1 MRKLLNTLYVTTENA
16 YASLDG
22 ENVVIKVGDE
32 IRGRFPLHIL
42 EGIYMFSYAGASPAL
57 IGKCADQ
64 GIDLVFCTPNG
75 RFLAKPAGRT
85 KGNVLLR
92 REQYRMAD
100 APERTI
106 TIARNFIVGKV
117 INEKHVLDRTLRD
130 HPDRID
136 TEDFRKAMEELNG
149 LIRNISE
156 ADSMDRLRGL
166 EGAAASIYFYRFD
179 DMILRG
185 KGTFYFHE
193 RNRRPPLDPV
203 NAMLSYVYMMLTGMC
218 TSALETVGLDPYVG
232 FMHTDRPGR
241 TSLALD
247 LVEELR
253 PCLADRFVLS
263 MINNGR
269 ISGTDFE
276 KQDSGAVILTDSGKK
291 KLQKAW
297 QERKQEKIE
306 HPFLKEK
313 IEWGLVPYAQAMLLA
328 RYVRGDLDGYPPFV
342 WR

>member
-16 YASLDG
+16 YATLDG

-136 TEDFRKAMEELNG
+136 AEDFRKAMEELNV

-156 ADSMDRLRGL
+156 ADSTDRLRGL

>member
-75 RFLAKPAGRT
+75 RFLAKPSGRT

-100 APERTI
+100 TPERTI

-269 ISGTDFE
+269 ISGSDFE

>member
-57 IGKCADQ
+57 IGKCVDQ

-106 TIARNFIVGKV
+106 TIARNFIIGKV

-136 TEDFRKAMEELNG
+136 MEDFRKAMEELNG
-149 LIRNISE
+149 LIQSISE
-156 ADSMDRLRGL
+156 ADSTDRLRGL

-203 NAMLSYVYMMLTGMC
+203 NAMLSYVYMMLTSMC

-276 KQDSGAVILTDSGKK
+276 KQDSGAVILTDPGKK

-297 QERKQEKIE
+297 QERKQENIE

-313 IEWGLVPYAQAMLLA
+313 IEWGLVPYAQAMLLV

>member
-57 IGKCADQ
+57 IGKCVDQ

-106 TIARNFIVGKV
+106 TIARNFIIGKV

-136 TEDFRKAMEELNG
+136 MEDFRKAMEELNG
-149 LIRNISE
+149 LIQSISE
-156 ADSMDRLRGL
+156 ADSTDRLRGL

-203 NAMLSYVYMMLTGMC
+203 NAMLSYVYMMLTSMC